1 MLSKSIRTFWRNR
14 SKGGRARW
22 QNPAIQQGPPEGG
35 AELKKVRL
43 LASAA
48 LAVGCL
54 AVFAPAANAGEVCV
68 SLYLQVN
75 DQVVEQNHC
84 IPTP

>member
-1 MLSKSIRTFWRNR
+1 M
-14 SKGGRARW
+14 
-22 QNPAIQQGPPEGG
+22 
-35 AELKKVRL
+35 KKVRL

-54 AVFAPAANAGEVCV
+54 AVFAPAANAGEICV

-75 DQVVEQNHC
+75 DQVVDQNHC